1 MVYLT
6 KEIYAIPILLS
17 IGIAFLGSYAT
28 VTTYEQFRLSS
39 KVNKSKVFNSS
50 FLLVLTA
57 VCLGGVTIWA
67 MHFIGMNS
75 VILVN
80 PETNEIVTI
89 EFKILQTIVSLVVV
103 LILAYVGLY
112 ISSRNKV
119 FTKDKTD
126 AIEQFIRDAR
136 DLTIKEIRTMRSK
149 YDLLI
154 SLLTED
160 LKSLVIGGVIGA
172 AGVCIMHY
180 VGMDGVVFEGYIEWD
195 GGIIFASVLIAVI
208 AATAGFWILFRLLSL
223 FPYVELLRGACAVII
238 TVAVNGMHYTGMAAA
253 SYVYVPGKNMDI
265 SATELIDQ
273 STAMYGALLA
283 SIVVVS
289 FVFILAVAD
298 LRTWYETISNYTL

>member
-1 MVYLT
+1 MSTIYLT
-6 KEIYAIPILLS
+6 KEVYAIPILLS

-28 VTTYEQFRLSS
+28 VTVYEQFRLSS
-39 KVNKSKVFNSS
+39 KINRSKVFNSS
-50 FLLVLTA
+50 FLLVLTS

-67 MHFIGMNS
+67 MHFIGMNA

-80 PETNEIVTI
+80 PETNEVVPIQ
-89 EFKILQTIVSLVVV
+89 FQILQTIISLVVV
-103 LILAYVGLY
+103 LILAYAGLY

-126 AIEQFIRDAR
+126 AVEQFIKDSRDMS
-136 DLTIKEIRTMRSK
+136 IKEIRSMKSK

-160 LKSLVIGGVIGA
+160 LKSLVIGGVIA
-172 AGVCIMHY
+172 ATGVCVMHY
-180 VGMDGVVFEGYIEWD
+180 VGMAGVVFEGYIEWNA
-195 GGIIFASVLIAVI
+195 GIVFASVLIALV

-223 FPYVELLRGACAVII
+223 FPYIEVLRGVCAVII

-253 SYVYVPGKNMDI
+253 SYVYEAGKNTNI
-265 SATELIDQ
+265 SSAELIDQ

-298 LRTWYETISNYTL
+298 LRSWYVVM